1 MVVNGGRSARQH
13 RGCVHDGEVRGE
25 GRCPWTQLRK
35 LLILSFRPTLCTV
48 AHRTMPPRRP
58 GARRCQRGQ
67 TSWRGGRGRFGTQLV
82 DCRGDGLPHRGRVL
96 PQHKSSLRTVA
107 VRYRR
112 RVLTVR
118 TPDVFR
124 LIYAMLDPMV
134 RGSRQTVRE
143 SAAKIDNMHGA
154 AKSPVSPRSSY

>member
-1 MVVNGGRSARQH
+1 MDAACASCSSSPFAPLCARSPTEPCPLAVRERAGVSADRRAGAEGGEDLALSWWTAVV
-13 RGCVHDGEVRGE
+13 
-25 GRCPWTQLRK
+25 T
-35 LLILSFRPTLCTV
+35 
-48 AHRTMPPRRP
+48 
-58 GARRCQRGQ
+58 
-67 TSWRGGRGRFGTQLV
+67 
-82 DCRGDGLPHRGRVL
+82 DCHIAVVFL

-134 RGSRQTVRE
+134 RGKQLLLGS
-143 SAAKIDNMHGA
+143 
-154 AKSPVSPRSSY
+154 